1 MWTAQ
6 NRGCYDRSRLRY
18 PSDLTDEEWAYV
30 APQIPAAKRGGNKR
44 HVDVREVMNGILYAL
59 STCCQWRAIPK
70 DLPPRSTVYDHFE
83 LWSWDGTLER
93 IHHALYVTCRDREE
107 REGSPSAATIDS
119 QSVKRAEKVGAHRS
133 VWLRCGKKDQRQE
146 APHSRRYTRPSVER
160 RCSSCRCPGPRWGGV
175 RSRRTYART
184 VSVHPGHLRRC
195 RLPGATRRIGSN
207 AKRRL
212 GHRNRQAQ

>member
-93 IHHALYVTCRDREE
+93 I
-107 REGSPSAATIDS
+107 

-133 VWLRCGKKDQRQE
+133 VWLRCGEKDQRQE

-175 RSRRTYART
+175 RSRRAYART